1 MWQFQANITM
11 KIISMICKMQKPI
24 VMQNDTK
31 SYTHLVFEWVLKMIS
46 LVVYYKLTNIF
57 WFSSVK
63 LALKTRLVSGGIL
76 LIIYLPLKN
85 LLISYYIK
93 LNKLLA

>member
-1 MWQFQANITM
+1 
-11 KIISMICKMQKPI
+11 MQKPI